1 MTIRRRIGG
10 FWGSGRTDGD
20 FGNLG
25 EPTGQLL
32 KAVMGV
38 VGGGL
43 GAARTTLTLF
53 NEWLFSQ
60 L

>member
-1 MTIRRRIGG
+1 M
-10 FWGSGRTDGD
+10 
-20 FGNLG
+20 
-25 EPTGQLL
+25 GQLL
-32 KAVMGV
+32 KAVMGTL
-38 VGGGL
+38 GGGL